1 MTDGQLLTLVLDGE
15 AQTIEFGEDLAL
27 ALKAGDCVALSG
39 DLGAGK
45 STLARALIRAMADDP
60 DLDVPSPTFT
70 LVQAYD
76 LRIPVAHF
84 DLYRLGD
91 ASELDELGFD
101 EALSSG
107 ICLVEWPEMG
117 GDLLPRDRIRLTL
130 EHEGSGRRATIS
142 APETAL
148 ARIRRVLAIRDFLRL
163 HGYSDARRR
172 FLTGDASM
180 RAYESISTPAG
191 ENLILMDW
199 PKRPAGPPVLDGK
212 PYPKVAHIA
221 EDAYPFVAI
230 SEYLRGIGLVAPE
243 VHHVDY
249 DQGILLIEDLGSE
262 GVLDDEGRPIEERYR
277 ESVVALAFLH
287 GHPMQQDLP
296 ISSGPIKGGPIH
308 HVPDFDPTAMKM
320 EARLLLDW
328 YLPWTRG
335 VPPSEEERQDY
346 LSIWDGL
353 IGELAEAE
361 KNLLLRDFHSPNIIW
376 RPHASGVRRVGL
388 IDFQDAMIGPTAYDL
403 ASIVQDARVDI
414 PKPLADQMM
423 IDYVTLR
430 RALGDFD
437 EASFLKAWAIMAAQR
452 NCKLAGLWVRLK
464 ERDGKPQ
471 YLKHMPRSLRH
482 LATALAHET
491 LAPLREWCRRAGI
504 ELPES

>member
-1 MTDGQLLTLVLDGE
+1 MTADQALSLYLSGE
-15 AQTIEFGEDLAL
+15 SETIRLGEDLAL
-27 ALKAGDCVALSG
+27 ALKPGDCVALSG

-45 STLARALIRAMADDP
+45 STLARALIRAVADDA

-70 LVQAYD
+70 LVQAYE

-84 DLYRLGD
+84 DLYRLAD
-91 ASELDELGFD
+91 SSELDELGFD
-101 EALSSG
+101 EALASG
-107 ICLVEWPEMG
+107 ICLVEWPEMA
-117 GDLLPRDRIRLTL
+117 GDLLPRDRITLKL
-130 EHEGSGRRATIS
+130 EHEGAGRRATIS
-142 APETAL
+142 APEAAL
-148 ARIRRVLAIRDFLRL
+148 ARIRRVLAIREFLAA
-163 HGYSDARRR
+163 HGYPNVPRR

-180 RAYESISTPAG
+180 RAYESVTADDG
-191 ENLILMDW
+191 ETLILMDW
-199 PKRPAGPPVLDGK
+199 PKRPEGPPVLDGK

-230 SEYLRGIGLVAPE
+230 SQYLKSLGLSAPE
-243 VHHVDY
+243 VLHVDY
-249 DQGILLIEDLGSE
+249 DQGILLIENLGHD
-262 GVLDDEGRPIEERYR
+262 GVLDGEGKPIAERYR
-277 ESVVALAFLH
+277 ESVVALAYLH

-296 ISSGPIKGGPIH
+296 IENGPIH

-328 YLPWTRG
+328 YLPWKRG
-335 VPPSEEERQDY
+335 EQPGEDERAEY

-353 IGELAEAE
+353 IAELSAAE

-376 RPHASGVRRVGL
+376 RPEQSGVRQVGI

-403 ASIVQDARVDI
+403 ASIVQDARIDI

-430 RALGDFD
+430 RSLG
-437 EASFLKAWAIMAAQR
+437 SFNEQAFMKSWAIMAAQR
-452 NCKLAGLWVRLK
+452 NCKIAGLWVRLK

-471 YLKHMPRSLRH
+471 YMKHMPRTLQH
-482 LATALAHET
+482 LSTALAHEA
-491 LAPLREWCRRAGI
+491 LAPLRDWLERAGM
-504 ELPES
+504 EFPES

>member
-1 MTDGQLLTLVLDGE
+1 MTLTLILAGE
-15 AQTIEFGEDLAL
+15 RDTIEFGEDLAL
-27 ALKAGDCVALSG
+27 ALKPGDCVALSG

-45 STLARALIRAMADDP
+45 STFARALIRAVADEA

-70 LVQAYD
+70 LVQSYED
-76 LRIPVAHF
+76 LRIPIAHF

-101 EALSSG
+101 EALASG
-107 ICLVEWPEMG
+107 ICLVEWPEMAG
-117 GDLLPRDRIRLTL
+117 ELLPSDRIVMKL
-130 EHEGSGRRATIS
+130 EHEGTGRRVTITAA
-142 APETAL
+142 APAL
-148 ARIRRVLAIRDFLRL
+148 SRIRRVLAIREFLTVN
-163 HGYSDARRR
+163 GYLGASRR

-180 RAYESISTPAG
+180 RAYESVRTQAG
-191 ENLILMDW
+191 ETLVLMDW
-199 PKRPAGPPVLDGK
+199 PKRPEGPPVLDGK

-230 SEYLRGIGLVAPE
+230 SQYLRDIGLTAPE
-243 VHHVDY
+243 VLHVDY
-249 DQGILLIEDLGSE
+249 DQGILLIENLGSE
-262 GVLDDEGRPIEERYR
+262 GVVDENGRPIGDRYR
-277 ESVVALAFLH
+277 ESVVCLGFMH
-287 GHPMQQDLP
+287 GHAMRQDLP
-296 ISSGPIKGGPIH
+296 IEGGPIH

-328 YLPWTRG
+328 YLPWKRG
-335 VPPSEEERQDY
+335 EQASDEERQDY

-353 IGELAEAE
+353 IGELADAE

-376 RPHASGVRRVGL
+376 QPQESGVRRVGL

-414 PKPLADQMM
+414 PKALADQMM
-423 IDYVTLR
+423 IDYLTLR
-430 RALGDFD
+430 RSLGDFD
-437 EASFLKAWAIMAAQR
+437 EARFLKAWAIMAAQR
-452 NCKLAGLWVRLK
+452 NCKLGGLWVRLK

-471 YLKHMPRSLRH
+471 YLQHMPRTLRH
-482 LATALAHET
+482 LSTALAHDA
-491 LAPLREWCRRAGI
+491 LAPLREWCARAGI